1 MQPTRMKILRYLEKF
16 PSSSA
21 REISRY
27 LDMTSA
33 NIRYHLEFLVDSE
46 KVQVSGERPTGG
58 AGRPILLY
66 TLTPATI
73 GMNLVP
79 LIEAALESIN
89 ENISGDT
96 IKQKIAENLTKGYIN
111 LEINPVSRFNQAL
124 DFLNSLNYHASWE
137 AHPEGP
143 QIELR
148 HCPYGN
154 LAHTHPDLCQ
164 IDKNLVSFLFETPM
178 EQIRKRSF
186 DRNPYSPCI
195 FQLSSEPT

>member
-16 PSSSA
+16 PGSSA

-27 LDMTSA
+27 LDMTAA

-46 KVQVSGERPTGG
+46 KVQISGERPTGG

-73 GMNLVP
+73 GLNLVP

-89 ENISGDT
+89 ENISGDI

-124 DFLNSLNYHASWE
+124 NYLNTLNYHASWE

-154 LAHTHPDLCQ
+154 LAQTHHGLCLIDIDL
-164 IDKNLVSFLFETPM
+164 ITLLFDTPF
-178 EQIRKRSF
+178 ELTKKRSF
-186 DRNPYSPCI
+186 GPNPFSPCI
-195 FQLSSEPT
+195 FRPNPQ